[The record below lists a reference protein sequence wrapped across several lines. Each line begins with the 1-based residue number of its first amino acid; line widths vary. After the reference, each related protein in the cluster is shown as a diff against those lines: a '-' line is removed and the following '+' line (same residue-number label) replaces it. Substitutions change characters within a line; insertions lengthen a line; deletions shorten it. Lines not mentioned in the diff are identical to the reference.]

1 MPNRL
6 CSPAP
11 LTCLAVLSFLLLAPP
26 GAPAY
31 ENEECMECHSDK
43 DLTRSASEGMRQSLY
58 VDYGKFK
65 YSIHNINGI
74 ACNDC
79 HGIEVLD
86 PDKDPP
92 HSTSTAAVRCFGCH
106 EEEGAAYKN
115 SVHYQMSSRG
125 VSIPCFACHEY
136 HYTSRLEMANVYQRE
151 NNFCLKCHE
160 PAKFH
165 DWLPQKETHFAHVE
179 CVVCHA
185 PDAPR
190 HIDLEFYDLV
200 RERFLDTREKLEAL
214 ATDAEHFVDVL
225 DQDGNGILDFKEFED
240 MVLLMRQKGVRGTF
254 RGELL
259 SEVQPVVH
267 HVNRGEAKRTCETCH
282 QPTSPF
288 FAEVNITLNHDDGT
302 VLHLPVERRVLESY
316 YVNHFY
322 ALGGTRV
329 RILDKIGIL
338 LPIGGVLV
346 VALHLG
352 ARIATAPQR
361 RKTHGRTKKDRR

>member
-1 MPNRL
+1 MPDRPRTL
-6 CSPAP
+6 AP
-11 LTCLAVLSFLLLAPP
+11 LTTLVFLSLLLA
-26 GAPAY
+26 APSGGRAY
-31 ENEECMECHSDK
+31 ENEECMDCHGDK
-43 DLTRSASEGMRQSLY
+43 DLTRSASEGMRQSLW
-58 VDYGKFK
+58 VDYEKFK
-65 YSIHNINGI
+65 YSIHNINAI

-79 HGIEVLD
+79 HGIETLD
-86 PDKDPP
+86 LEQDPP
-92 HSTSTAAVRCFGCH
+92 HPTSTAAVRCFGCH
-106 EEEGAAYKN
+106 EEEGEAYKN

-136 HYTSRLEMANVYQRE
+136 HYTSRLEVSTVSQRE

-160 PAKFH
+160 PSKFH

-200 RERFLDTREKLEAL
+200 RERFLTTAEKLEAL
-214 ATDAEHFVDVL
+214 QTDADGFVDLL
-225 DQDGNGILDFKEFED
+225 DRDGNGILDMKEFED
-240 MVLLMRQKGVRGTF
+240 MVLVMRQRGVRGTF

-267 HVNRGEAKRTCETCH
+267 HVKRGEAKRSCETCH
-282 QPTSPF
+282 MPTSPF
-288 FAEVNITLNHDDGT
+288 FAEVNITLKHDDGT
-302 VLHLPVERRVLESY
+302 VTHLPVERRVLESY

-329 RILDKIGIL
+329 RILDKIGFL
-338 LPIGGVLV
+338 LPVGGVLV
-346 VALHLG
+346 VGLHLG
-352 ARIATAPQR
+352 ARIATAPRR
-361 RKTHGRTKKDRR
+361 RKEKGRTQRDRR